1 MKDRSTRVIVL
12 GGSAGGLEAVLR
24 IVSTL
29 EADLPAAVFIVL
41 HLGAGPAPGL
51 EIRLAKAG
59 PLPAAFARN
68 GEPIEAGR
76 LYIAPPDH
84 HTLLKPNIIRLTHGP
99 KVNWARPAIDLTFRS
114 AAVAYG
120 PQTIGVIVSGML
132 DDGTTGL
139 HAIKRW
145 GGVAIVQDPA
155 DALHAE
161 MPASALSYGGPID
174 HTLPAATIGG
184 LLNELVRAPVSSAVD
199 IPADI
204 RLENKFDMK
213 SIDDPVRL
221 DQLGSRVPLVCPECG
236 GVLWEMHEKSPL
248 RYRCHTGHSFTI
260 HTLLRGQRED
270 IEQSLWVAL
279 RTLEEKARTQEKLA
293 RWEEEAGRKGLDRTF
308 QQRYTKTRTHTERLR
323 QLLFEIDTA
332 NPASFARSDPPE
344 EEKAPGDLG

>member
-12 GGSAGGLEAVLR
+12 GGSAGGLEAMLT
-24 IVSTL
+24 IISTL
-29 EADLPAAVFIVL
+29 EANLPAAVFIVL
-41 HLGAGPAPGL
+41 HLGAGPALGL
-51 EIRLAKAG
+51 EMSLAKAC
-59 PLPAAFARN
+59 PLPAAYAKD

-84 HTLLKPNIIRLTHGP
+84 HTLLKPNTIRLTHGP

-120 PQTIGVIVSGML
+120 THTIGVIVSGML

-139 HAIKRW
+139 HAIKRC

-155 DALHAE
+155 DALHTE
-161 MPASALSYGGPID
+161 MPESALSYNGPID
-174 HTLPAATIGG
+174 HTLPAAAIGR
-184 LLNELVRAPVSSAVD
+184 LLNELVRAPVSPAVD

-213 SIDDPVRL
+213 NIDDPAQL
-221 DQLGSRVPLVCPECG
+221 DHLGNQVPLVCPECG
-236 GVLWEMHEKSPL
+236 GTLWEMQEKDLP

-260 HTLLRGQRED
+260 HTLLRGQREE

-293 RWEEEAGRKGLDRTF
+293 RWEEEAGRKGLARSF
-308 QQRYTKTRTHTERLR
+308 QQRYAETRTHAERLR
-323 QLLFEIDTA
+323 QLLLEMDTA
-332 NPASFARSDPPE
+332 NPASFPRSDPPD